1 MAKAIAVLLGIGVVT
16 GGVLTAALADAGALW
31 MLAIGLSGFVVICL
45 LAGRFLLRLTSD
57 LRRLARRAQR
67 MERGDDAELL
77 ELRRGDEVDELAEAI
92 EKMAGA
98 LTEKEIQLDAYLR
111 RLPRAEKLAALGA
124 FAAGIAHEIANP
136 IHAIRALCEQV
147 TARVSDEQG
156 ERSVA
161 DEVKALEMIL
171 EQGERIERAVQ
182 DLREL
187 ALPARDR
194 MEPTSINLALESALK
209 LLRYDRRFKGIEVIA
224 DLSPDVPMVH
234 GVAEQLTQL
243 GINALMSAADAIEDD
258 GKITVTSRP
267 EGDGVLVTIEDNG
280 RAMSADPSRRGLA
293 PSFTTES
300 YEKDTGLGLAVCK
313 GIVDRHAGTLQVE
326 SGSDRG
332 TTVRICIPA
341 MSEAGD
347 R

>member
-1 MAKAIAVLLGIGVVT
+1 
-16 GGVLTAALADAGALW
+16 
-31 MLAIGLSGFVVICL
+31 
-45 LAGRFLLRLTSD
+45 
-57 LRRLARRAQR
+57 
-67 MERGDDAELL
+67 
-77 ELRRGDEVDELAEAI
+77 
-92 EKMAGA
+92 
-98 LTEKEIQLDAYLR
+98 
-111 RLPRAEKLAALGA
+111 
-124 FAAGIAHEIANP
+124 
-136 IHAIRALCEQV
+136 
-147 TARVSDEQG
+147 
-156 ERSVA
+156 
-161 DEVKALEMIL
+161 
-171 EQGERIERAVQ
+171 
-182 DLREL
+182 
-187 ALPARDR
+187 